1 MDITISTAT
10 GNNFPEAETPLLYD
24 VARGSVDFKGRPAAR
39 SKSGCWKSAS
49 FIIGVELAER
59 FAYYGISSNLV
70 SYLTGPLGQSTATAA
85 ANVNTWSGTALLTPL
100 LGAFIADSFLGR
112 YRMILVACLL
122 YILGLGFLSLSVALH
137 SFHSSDCQKARNS
150 TACPPSQL
158 EVIFFFFSLYLVA
171 LAQGGNKPCVQ
182 AFGADQFDEE
192 DEEESL
198 AKSSFFN
205 WWNFFLT
212 ATLMLSLVVLN
223 YIQENLSWA
232 LGFGI
237 PCVVMCVAL
246 IVFSLGTMT
255 YRYSIDRDR
264 RSPLVRI
271 SRVLIKTAR
280 NWRILPHEGAE
291 VESLTEDEEV
301 YFSDD
306 IEAAKT
312 ILRLV
317 PIWATSLGTIS
328 KNRSGILMLQRI
340 GTGIFLSLL
349 AMVIAALIETKRL
362 AVAVEYGVVD
372 TPKATVPMSVW
383 WLAPQ
388 YLVFGVADVFTF
400 IGLQEFFYDQVPTEF
415 RSIGLALY
423 LSIFGVG
430 NLLSSILIS
439 IISKATSGDGHDG
452 WFSDNLNRAHLDYFY
467 WLLAGLS
474 AVAFAAYLYFAK
486 SYVCYRKISV

>member
-1 MDITISTAT
+1 MAITMSMAT
-10 GNNFPEAETPLLYD
+10 GNNFQEAETPLLYD

-59 FAYYGISSNLV
+59 FAYYGINSNLV

-85 ANVNTWSGTALLTPL
+85 VNVNTWSGTAWLTPL
-100 LGAFIADSFLGR
+100 LCAFVADSFLGR

-122 YILGLGFLSLSVALH
+122 YILGLGFLSLSAALH
-137 SFHSSDCQKARNS
+137 SVHSSDCRNARNS

-205 WWNFFLT
+205 WWNFFLST
-212 ATLMLSLVVLN
+212 AVMLSLLVLN

-271 SRVLIKTAR
+271 GQAFVKTAR

-291 VESLTEDEEV
+291 VEALTEDEKV
-301 YFSDD
+301 YFSND

-317 PIWATSLGTIS
+317 PIWATSLGY
-328 KNRSGILMLQRI
+328 GIVYSQVI
-340 GTGIFLSLL
+340 PPSYHSIHGIFLSLL

-372 TPKATVPMSVW
+372 TPKAMVPMSVW

-400 IGLQEFFYDQVPTEF
+400 IGFQEFFYDQVPTEF
-415 RSIGLALY
+415 RSLGLALY
-423 LSIFGVG
+423 LSIFGMG
-430 NLLSSILIS
+430 NFLSSFLIT
-439 IISKATSGDGHDG
+439 IISRATSGHGHDG

-486 SYVCYRKISV
+486 IYVYYRKISV